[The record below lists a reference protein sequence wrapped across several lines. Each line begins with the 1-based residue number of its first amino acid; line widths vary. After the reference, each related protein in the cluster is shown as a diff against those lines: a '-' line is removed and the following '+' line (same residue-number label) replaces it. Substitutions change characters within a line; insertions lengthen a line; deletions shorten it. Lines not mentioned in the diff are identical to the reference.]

1 MEQLETDQ
9 GDSPNLWRTRFGFAV
24 YLLVV
29 TMIAAVGLLLNA
41 TVVYAMYT
49 ALSLLLPAALDIPQL
64 WQFVIYVGP
73 VILLFLEWSVWDSFT
88 VGVRGQG

>member
-1 MEQLETDQ
+1 MDQ
-9 GDSPNLWRTRFGFAV
+9 AEPKDEGPKGLRVRFGFTVYILSLAV
-24 YLLVV
+24 
-29 TMIAAVGLLLNA
+29 IAAIGLLLNA

-88 VGVRGQG
+88 VGVRSQS